1 MLKVNGKKPVW
12 LDYLMI
18 IVGTGLMSLAI
29 NSVFDAAGMVTGGF
43 SGIAIIIKAWTKNLI
58 EGGIPLWVTNC
69 VLNLPLFVIAWKVR
83 GFSFIKRAILGEI
96 SLSVWLA
103 IQPVWNLAENDL
115 LLSALYGGVI
125 QGVGIGLV
133 FLGGGTTGG
142 TDMMAAIIQKFL
154 KHYSIAQIMQV
165 IDAMVVLVGMYVFGV
180 HKALYAIIAVYLVT
194 KVSDGLIEG
203 LKFSKAAYII
213 TGKPKEISDMI
224 INDLDRGVTGINAK
238 GMYSGQDK
246 LMLFCVVNKKEIIM
260 LKEKVDEIDPDA
272 FVIVTDAREVHGEG
286 FIEKK

>member
-103 IQPVWNLAENDL
+103 IQPVWNLAGNDL

-154 KHYSIAQIMQV
+154 KHYSIARIMQV

-224 INDLDRGVTGINAK
+224 INDLDRGVTGINVR

>member
-69 VLNLPLFVIAWKVR
+69 VLNLPLFVIAWKLR

-103 IQPVWNLAENDL
+103 IQPVWNLAGNDL

-224 INDLDRGVTGINAK
+224 INDLDRGVTGINAR

-260 LKEKVDEIDPDA
+260 LKEKVDKIDPDA

>member
-1 MLKVNGKKPVW
+1 MLKVNGKKPVG

-103 IQPVWNLAENDL
+103 IQPVWNLAGNDL

-203 LKFSKAAYII
+203 MKFSKAAYII

-260 LKEKVDEIDPDA
+260 LKEKVDKIDPDA

>member
-1 MLKVNGKKPVW
+1 MLKVIGKKPVG

-103 IQPVWNLAENDL
+103 IQPVWNLAGNDL

-260 LKEKVDEIDPDA
+260 LKEKVDKIDPDA

>member
-69 VLNLPLFVIAWKVR
+69 VLNLPLFIIAWKVR

-103 IQPVWNLAENDL
+103 IQPVWNLAGNDL

-154 KHYSIAQIMQV
+154 KQYSIAQIMQV

-224 INDLDRGVTGINAK
+224 INDLDRGVTGINVR

>member
-1 MLKVNGKKPVW
+1 MLKVNGKKPVG

-103 IQPVWNLAENDL
+103 IQPVWNLAGNDL

-224 INDLDRGVTGINAK
+224 INDLDRGVTGINAR

-260 LKEKVDEIDPDA
+260 LKEKVDKIDPDA
-272 FVIVTDAREVHGEG
+272 LVIVTDAREVHGEG

>member
-1 MLKVNGKKPVW
+1 
-12 LDYLMI
+12 
-18 IVGTGLMSLAI
+18 
-29 NSVFDAAGMVTGGF
+29 MVTGGF

-103 IQPVWNLAENDL
+103 IQPVWNLAGNDL

-224 INDLDRGVTGINAK
+224 INDLDRGVTGINAR

-260 LKEKVDEIDPDA
+260 LKEKVDKIDPDA

>member
-1 MLKVNGKKPVW
+1 MLKVNGKKPVG

-103 IQPVWNLAENDL
+103 IQPVWNLAGNDL

-165 IDAMVVLVGMYVFGV
+165 IDAMVVLVGMYVFGA

-224 INDLDRGVTGINAK
+224 INDLDRGVTGINAR

-260 LKEKVDEIDPDA
+260 LKEKVDKIDPDA

>member
-1 MLKVNGKKPVW
+1 MLKVNGKKPVG

-18 IVGTGLMSLAI
+18 NVGTGLMSLAI

-103 IQPVWNLAENDL
+103 IQPVWNLAGNDL

-260 LKEKVDEIDPDA
+260 LKEKVDKIDPDA

>member
-1 MLKVNGKKPVW
+1 MLKVNGKKPVG

-103 IQPVWNLAENDL
+103 IQPVWNLAGNDL

-142 TDMMAAIIQKFL
+142 TDMMDAIIQKFL

-224 INDLDRGVTGINAK
+224 INDLDRGVTGINAR

>member
-1 MLKVNGKKPVW
+1 
-12 LDYLMI
+12 
-18 IVGTGLMSLAI
+18 
-29 NSVFDAAGMVTGGF
+29 
-43 SGIAIIIKAWTKNLI
+43 
-58 EGGIPLWVTNC
+58 
-69 VLNLPLFVIAWKVR
+69 
-83 GFSFIKRAILGEI
+83 
-96 SLSVWLA
+96 
-103 IQPVWNLAENDL
+103 
-115 LLSALYGGVI
+115 
-125 QGVGIGLV
+125 
-133 FLGGGTTGG
+133 
-142 TDMMAAIIQKFL
+142 MMAAIIQKFL

-224 INDLDRGVTGINAK
+224 INDLDRGVTGINAR

-260 LKEKVDEIDPDA
+260 LKEKVDKIDPDA